1 VPTTGNLI
9 LDKTLVASNEEPGFE
24 GSKVNDGDPNTRWR
38 AYGWPNSIQIDLG
51 SVKTITA
58 TDLLPYQNKA
68 YRYRVLVSTNE
79 TKFTRVVD
87 RSSNRTGGEVI
98 TDTFAPVKARYIR
111 LVILGSYGDKSEW
124 TDIKEFRVR

>member
-1 VPTTGNLI
+1 
-9 LDKTLVASNEEPGFE
+9 
-24 GSKVNDGDPNTRWR
+24 
-38 AYGWPNSIQIDLG
+38 
-51 SVKTITA
+51 
-58 TDLLPYQNKA
+58 
-68 YRYRVLVSTNE
+68 VLVSTNE